1 MGLGVAGLGVAGLGV
16 VGLEVAGLE
25 VAGLEVAGLEVVA
38 LGVVG
43 LEVVGLGVAGLGVV
57 ALAVEEQVAEG
68 MAAAVMAAAVMVVA
82 VMAAVA
88 KVVAKAVVAKAA
100 AVMAVVVMAAVAKV
114 VVVKVVVAKA
124 VVAKAAAVMAAVA
137 KVVVVKVAAV
147 MAVVV
152 MAVVVMA
159 GVAKVVVVKA
169 AVAKV
174 VEVKAVVVKAA
185 AVMAVVVKA
194 AVAKVAV
201 AKVVAV
207 MAVVAKAVV
216 AKAVV
221 AKAAEAKV
229 VAVKAAAVKA
239 AAVKAAVAKAAVAK
253 AAVMAAL
260 AKAVAVKAVAVKVA
274 VAKAVVA
281 RAAAVKAAVVTPV
294 AKAAAVKATA
304 VKAKAVASAV
314 AAASA
319 AASAAVAAATNAA
332 PAKMRTG
339 FGRPGNRP
347 PVPTSGPSAHL
358 PGRSQQTSRQQQIR
372 HTHHNAAPDRRSR
385 KRCRVFG
392 PRNDHAARVHAFA
405 RSTNAPGV
413 EFLQQHFRI
422 GVIEQR
428 IAAIVIAEDLMEKT
442 PRRLQLP
449 RAFLLCGMLPKH
461 PPRTRAIARKRRIE
475 SSDESTLVDVFWTRG
490 PGTLA
495 LTRATV
501 SVFKCRGFARRSRKL
516 TVRSGRIRNGP
527 FITEFALNNKQ
538 ASLPQTSLRIAA
550 AQAQPVSGDVTAN
563 IARTV
568 ELTRLAA
575 DHGAKL
581 VVFPEKFLS
590 GYEPDLIAG
599 DPTNYAFDAH
609 DARLEPIRKVC
620 RQREIAVVVGA
631 ATRGADGLRISSL
644 VFNRRGEQIEPY
656 HKQYLYRSET
666 EIYRPGTHGG
676 MLELDGWRL
685 ALGVCYDSGF
695 PEHARLAALN
705 GAHAYLVSAL
715 FSVKSGYHQSRIWFP
730 ARAFDNT
737 VYVLMSNHVGTT
749 GGWSTCGSS
758 AIWSPYGDVLT
769 EAGRERDEVITA
781 LLDPA
786 VLTDVRARET
796 VLADFNAR
804 GDAMA
809 GDYVVQSLD

>member
-1 MGLGVAGLGVAGLGV
+1 M
-16 VGLEVAGLE
+16 
-25 VAGLEVAGLEVVA
+25 
-38 LGVVG
+38 
-43 LEVVGLGVAGLGVV
+43 
-57 ALAVEEQVAEG
+57 
-68 MAAAVMAAAVMVVA
+68 
-82 VMAAVA
+82 
-88 KVVAKAVVAKAA
+88 
-100 AVMAVVVMAAVAKV
+100 
-114 VVVKVVVAKA
+114 
-124 VVAKAAAVMAAVA
+124 
-137 KVVVVKVAAV
+137 
-147 MAVVV
+147 
-152 MAVVVMA
+152 
-159 GVAKVVVVKA
+159 
-169 AVAKV
+169 
-174 VEVKAVVVKAA
+174 
-185 AVMAVVVKA
+185 
-194 AVAKVAV
+194 
-201 AKVVAV
+201 
-207 MAVVAKAVV
+207 
-216 AKAVV
+216 
-221 AKAAEAKV
+221 
-229 VAVKAAAVKA
+229 
-239 AAVKAAVAKAAVAK
+239 
-253 AAVMAAL
+253 
-260 AKAVAVKAVAVKVA
+260 
-274 VAKAVVA
+274 
-281 RAAAVKAAVVTPV
+281 
-294 AKAAAVKATA
+294 
-304 VKAKAVASAV
+304 
-314 AAASA
+314 
-319 AASAAVAAATNAA
+319 
-332 PAKMRTG
+332 
-339 FGRPGNRP
+339 
-347 PVPTSGPSAHL
+347 
-358 PGRSQQTSRQQQIR
+358 
-372 HTHHNAAPDRRSR
+372 
-385 KRCRVFG
+385 
-392 PRNDHAARVHAFA
+392 
-405 RSTNAPGV
+405 
-413 EFLQQHFRI
+413 
-422 GVIEQR
+422 
-428 IAAIVIAEDLMEKT
+428 
-442 PRRLQLP
+442 
-449 RAFLLCGMLPKH
+449 
-461 PPRTRAIARKRRIE
+461 
-475 SSDESTLVDVFWTRG
+475 DVFWTRG

-538 ASLPQTSLRIAA
+538 ASLPQTSLQIAA
-550 AQAQPVSGDVTAN
+550 AQAQPVSGDVIAN

-599 DPTNYAFDAH
+599 DPANYAFDAH
-609 DARLEPIRKVC
+609 DARLEPIREVC

-631 ATRGADGLRISSL
+631 ATRGAEGLRISSL

-786 VLTDVRARET
+786 VLTDVRERET
-796 VLADFNAR
+796 VLADFSAR

>member
-1 MGLGVAGLGVAGLGV
+1 V
-16 VGLEVAGLE
+16 
-25 VAGLEVAGLEVVA
+25 
-38 LGVVG
+38 
-43 LEVVGLGVAGLGVV
+43 
-57 ALAVEEQVAEG
+57 
-68 MAAAVMAAAVMVVA
+68 
-82 VMAAVA
+82 
-88 KVVAKAVVAKAA
+88 
-100 AVMAVVVMAAVAKV
+100 
-114 VVVKVVVAKA
+114 
-124 VVAKAAAVMAAVA
+124 
-137 KVVVVKVAAV
+137 
-147 MAVVV
+147 
-152 MAVVVMA
+152 
-159 GVAKVVVVKA
+159 
-169 AVAKV
+169 
-174 VEVKAVVVKAA
+174 
-185 AVMAVVVKA
+185 
-194 AVAKVAV
+194 V

-239 AAVKAAVAKAAVAK
+239 AAVKAAVAK

-422 GVIEQR
+422 GLIEQR